1 MWLMRR
7 RSEVSGRR
15 SGSTRPRASP
25 LASFCAF
32 SSTGFS
38 LPTCSRPV
46 QMSYLVESFFYDKA
60 AQQGSPGLT
69 NSKLACRLRTSPLA
83 NFRAFSS
90 TRFSLLTC
98 SRRLELEKEKHPS
111 PFF

>member
-25 LASFCAF
+25 RASFWAF

-38 LPTCSRPV
+38 LPTCSRQL
-46 QMSYLVESFFYDKA
+46 QMSYSVES
-60 AQQGSPGLT
+60 
-69 NSKLACRLRTSPLA
+69 
-83 NFRAFSS
+83 
-90 TRFSLLTC
+90 
-98 SRRLELEKEKHPS
+98 
-111 PFF
+111 